1 LYLDRFYFTFLH
13 SNQIILNEFYYSAY
27 QKFISKFNVV
37 QLAFNSDNGERERE
51 REKEREKEKE
61 KEREREKERESFFL
75 ISGETSF
82 ETESLH
88 FTAKSRANRKQKHL
102 DWRKEF
108 KG

>member
-1 LYLDRFYFTFLH
+1 M
-13 SNQIILNEFYYSAY
+13 E
-27 QKFISKFNVV
+27 K
-37 QLAFNSDNGERERE
+37 GRERE
-51 REKEREKEKE
+51 RKKERKRKR
-61 KEREREKERESFFL
+61 KREREKERESFFL